1 MPLPG
6 HRLPLRWL
14 VRPMVLA
21 AAAFLL
27 LLAAT
32 GALGLWYW
40 YERQA
45 ASRGVEHSG
54 QVIEALDLLR
64 MHVAGLETEK
74 RRYLLTREPTYLEP
88 YGISDQSVRG
98 EIEALQTLVA
108 NDPLQS
114 LRAAHLTFVVAS
126 KLRPMDELLEKAKAS
141 GVDAALAL
149 LRGMDEIKSQID
161 QMLDV
166 EGFQLTRWQVR
177 LDALQQGTIWFVAT
191 AVGIAI
197 IFAGAAFSLA
207 RIEVRRRRKATEENT
222 RLYGDL
228 ERREAKIRRLVDSNI
243 VGIMI
248 PDLGGRIVEANDAF
262 LDMVGYSR
270 DDLAS
275 GRMRWTDMTPAEWLP
290 VSQQAVLRMRTTGRC
305 EPFEKEYFRKDGS
318 RVPVLVGAAAFERG
332 RDEAVAFVLDLTERK
347 QAEGRQKL
355 LLDERKRAE
364 YLTGQV
370 FESSPDGVCIVGRD
384 YRYQRVNPSHERNW
398 GVPTEKIVGMH
409 VADVV
414 GINVFE
420 QTIKPQLDQC
430 FAGEEVSYA
439 EWFTNSCGRR
449 YMAITYSPM
458 RPDAK
463 QVEAALVISRDLT
476 EHVSAA
482 ETLRETQ
489 MELAHV
495 NRVTTMG
502 QLTASIAHEVNQPI
516 AAMVTNTDTAL
527 RWLDAEPPN
536 LPKAQQALARIAR
549 DGMRA
554 GEVIGRIREL
564 IKKVP
569 PRKDQLDINQT
580 ILEVIS
586 LTRGELQR
594 NGVSLET
601 ELADVPLI
609 HADRIQ
615 LQQVI
620 LNLIINAV
628 QAVSEVPEGSREL
641 WISTGTDASGQVL
654 VEVRDS
660 GPGLNGKSLDRLFD
674 AFYTTKT
681 GGMGMGL
688 SICRS
693 IIEAQGGRVWATANV
708 PQGAIFQFTL
718 PPQGASAS

>member
-6 HRLPLRWL
+6 HRLPSRWF
-14 VRPMVLA
+14 VRPVVLA

-32 GALGLWYW
+32 GALGVWYW

-45 ASRGVEHSG
+45 ASRGAEHSG
-54 QVIEALDLLR
+54 QVIEALDLAR
-64 MHVAGLETEK
+64 MHVAGLEAEK
-74 RRYLLTREPTYLEP
+74 RRYLLTRDPTYLEP

-114 LRAAHLTFVVAS
+114 LRAAHLALVVAS
-126 KLRPMDELLEKAKAS
+126 KLRPMDELLATAKAS

-149 LRGMDEIKSQID
+149 LRGMDEIQSQID

-177 LDALQQGTIWFVAT
+177 LDTLQQGTIWFVAT
-191 AVGIAI
+191 AVGIAV

-228 ERREAKIRRLVDSNI
+228 EKREAKIRRLVDSNI

-248 PDLGGRIVEANDAF
+248 PDLGGRILEANDAF

-275 GRMRWTDMTPAEWLP
+275 GRMRWSDMTPAEWLP
-290 VSQQAVLRMRTTGRC
+290 VSEQAMLRMRTTGRC

-332 RDEAVAFVLDLTERK
+332 HDEAVAFVLDLTERK

-420 QTIKPQLDQC
+420 QTIRLQLDQC

-439 EWFTNSCGRR
+439 EWFTNSRGRR

-458 RPDAK
+458 RPDAN

-482 ETLRETQ
+482 EALRETQ

-516 AAMVTNTDTAL
+516 AAMVTNADTAL
-527 RWLDAEPPN
+527 RWLGAEPAD
-536 LPKAQQALARIAR
+536 LAKAQQALARIAR
-549 DGMRA
+549 DGLRA
-554 GEVIGRIREL
+554 GEVIGRIRAL

-569 PRKDQLDINQT
+569 PRKDRLDINQT

-586 LTRGELQR
+586 LTRGELER
-594 NGVSLET
+594 KGVSLET
-601 ELADVPLI
+601 QLADLPLI
-609 HADRIQ
+609 QADRIQ

-628 QAVSEVPEGSREL
+628 QAMSDVTEGSREL

-654 VEVRDS
+654 VAVRDS
-660 GPGLNGKSLDRLFD
+660 GPGLNQESLDRLFD

-681 GGMGMGL
+681 DGMGMGL

-693 IIEAQGGRVWATANV
+693 IIEAQGGRVWATANA